1 MSEFVY
7 LYRGGQQM
15 PGSPEQ
21 AQQQMQKWMGWLK
34 DLTAR
39 GHIKDPGHPLESTGK
54 IVAGKPKIVTDGPF
68 AEAKDMIGGYTIVHA
83 ADLTHAAELTIGCPI
98 FEVGGTVEVRPI
110 MQMG

>member
-7 LYRGGQQM
+7 VYRGGQRM

-34 DLTAR
+34 DLTAK
-39 GHIKDPGHPLESTGK
+39 GHIKDPGHPLESSGK
-54 IVAGKPKIVTDGPF
+54 IVAGKPPVVTDGPF
-68 AEAKDMIGGYTIVHA
+68 AEAKDMIGGYTVVHA

>member
-7 LYRGGQQM
+7 VYRGGQRM

-34 DLTAR
+34 ELTAK

-54 IVAGKPKIVTDGPF
+54 IVAGKPAVVTDGPF
-68 AEAKDMIGGYTIVHA
+68 AEAKDMIGGYTVVNA
-83 ADLTHAAELTIGCPI
+83 ADLTQAAELTTGCPI
-98 FEVGGTVEVRPI
+98 FDVGGTVEVRPI